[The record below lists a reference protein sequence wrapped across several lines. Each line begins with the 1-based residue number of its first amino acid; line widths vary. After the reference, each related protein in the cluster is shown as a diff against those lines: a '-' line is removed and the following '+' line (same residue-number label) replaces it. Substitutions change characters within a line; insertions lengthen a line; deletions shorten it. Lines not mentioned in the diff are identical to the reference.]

1 METYSLKDCFLRVG
15 FYKVTQKL
23 VGQVSE
29 WKSDITQFICDA
41 LEKHAG
47 TSKNKDSANDDH
59 PTSKRSRSEGAIDG
73 TASPLQKRAKTVADS
88 HTEVPTAANTGR
100 CLQEHQTPNIGPLT
114 SSPSVTQDR
123 VLRTPFSGTFVR
135 FIDAQAGL
143 NILRAEPDLCDQ
155 RTILTLAENYS
166 CLTLHPAPGSNRNI
180 FQDRIAELAKDVSQ
194 DWPLGVPR
202 DTDVYRVKRD
212 EGLHHVGTEW
222 CKIKDRA
229 RLLVYKNGSTFLT
242 FFLND
247 EKGGGLRELKGSY
260 QVQPK

>member
-123 VLRTPFSGTFVR
+123 VLRTPFSGTFRLVVTETYFKTGLQSWQKTSLKIGLSVFQETQMSIASSVTKVYIMWAR
-135 FIDAQAGL
+135 NGVKSKTEQDYLFTKTAQ
-143 NILRAEPDLCDQ
+143 
-155 RTILTLAENYS
+155 
-166 CLTLHPAPGSNRNI
+166 H
-180 FQDRIAELAKDVSQ
+180 F
-194 DWPLGVPR
+194 
-202 DTDVYRVKRD
+202 
-212 EGLHHVGTEW
+212 
-222 CKIKDRA
+222 
-229 RLLVYKNGSTFLT
+229 
-242 FFLND
+242 
-247 EKGGGLRELKGSY
+247 
-260 QVQPK
+260 